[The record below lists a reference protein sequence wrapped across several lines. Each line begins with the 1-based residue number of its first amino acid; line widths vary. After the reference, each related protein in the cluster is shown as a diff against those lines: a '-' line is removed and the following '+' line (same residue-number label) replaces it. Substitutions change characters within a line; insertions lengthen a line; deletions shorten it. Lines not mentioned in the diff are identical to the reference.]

1 MAIVRNTERILN
13 RKRYLED
20 RIDNMIR
27 SKLIYLTNSLNEM
40 LQERHTSAFPEL
52 TAEVILKTIRDIR
65 MYRLLAVKINP
76 LLIDEA
82 EMLTKVRL

>member
-1 MAIVRNTERILN
+1 MERILK

-40 LQERHTSAFPEL
+40 LQERHTSDFPEL
-52 TAEVILKTIRDIR
+52 TNKVILKTIRDLR

>member
-1 MAIVRNTERILN
+1 MERILK

-20 RIDNMIR
+20 RIDNMVR

-40 LQERHTSAFPEL
+40 LQERHKSPFPEL
-52 TAEVILKTIRDIR
+52 TASVILKTIRDLR
-65 MYRLLAVKINP
+65 MYRLLAVKVNP

-82 EMLTKVRL
+82 ELLTKVRL